1 MAYTD
6 LIRAE
11 AAQLFFEGYSLAKI
25 ARQIRSRHPEEC
37 KQLSLK
43 TVKEWA
49 AKPDRES
56 LTWAHRKAAY
66 LQEAQKSQGERIID
80 RYGQLTALLDE
91 TIGLMSARFREAS
104 EKAVDV
110 RSPEYAAQVL
120 LQLLNTRARMLRE
133 GLMGDT
139 RIEGARQF
147 QLFFQVLA
155 SDPELGPVFE
165 RRRPYLLRAYQEKL
179 AKEGV
184 GG

>member
-25 ARQIRSRHPEEC
+25 AREVRRRHPQEC

-49 AKPDRES
+49 AKRDREG

-66 LQEAQKSQGERIID
+66 LQQAEKSQGERIID
-80 RYGQLTALLDE
+80 RYGQLT
-91 TIGLMSARFREAS
+91 GLMDEVIELMSKRFREAS
-104 EKAVDV
+104 ENAVDV

-139 RIEGARQF
+139 RIEGAKQF

-155 SDPELGPVFE
+155 SDPELGPLFE
-165 RRRPYLLRAYQEKL
+165 KRRPHLLRAYQEKL
-179 AKEGV
+179 AKEGL